1 MLLGVE
7 CRPLFRHTSTLL
19 LSHYGF
25 YLLSSGT
32 FTLRGWVIPPHSWR
46 DFHATTIILLLL
58 LLRAFKGNSCDK
70 RLWTH
75 NACVSASWLPL
86 TSDYMGK
93 FTQRIVNIESPNINL
108 HHGKYQVCFSTFL
121 QTLTKK
127 TDSGMLPPP
136 PLLHITTSQAS
147 HHLSRSLLKRRPL
160 RAHSGNNLSW
170 IKGVSLAEGRKEGGQ
185 RNPSVCN
192 HEIFFRQEFW

>member
-1 MLLGVE
+1 MHFIVEPCSFIITILL
-7 CRPLFRHTSTLL
+7 
-19 LSHYGF
+19 
-25 YLLSSGT
+25 
-32 FTLRGWVIPPHSWR
+32 
-46 DFHATTIILLLL
+46 LLLL

-70 RLWTH
+70 KLWTP
-75 NACVSASWLPL
+75 NACVSASWVPL

-93 FTQRIVNIESPNINL
+93 FTQIIVNIESPNINL

-147 HHLSRSLLKRRPL
+147 DVSRSLLKRRPL

-170 IKGVSLAEGRKEGGQ
+170 IKGVSLAEGRKEG
-185 RNPSVCN
+185 RRAEESV
-192 HEIFFRQEFW
+192 RLQPRDLLQT